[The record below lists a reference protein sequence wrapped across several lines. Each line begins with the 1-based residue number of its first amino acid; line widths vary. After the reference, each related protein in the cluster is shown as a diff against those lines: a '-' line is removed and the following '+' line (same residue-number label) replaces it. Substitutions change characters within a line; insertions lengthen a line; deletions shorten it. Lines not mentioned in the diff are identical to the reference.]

1 MPKKAY
7 TKDDNLMPDVS
18 LPDDEPSKETPRNKK
33 IDALPD
39 VREEKSTVNENDIFD
54 DTPKPKKKV
63 KRNVELEIEENAS
76 DLNVK
81 QGRRVGTKDSKPRKK
96 RYGGG
101 KKINQTALDNLA
113 KARAKRQE
121 NIARRKAEKAKR
133 EEEAKKPQIEKPK
146 RRQATRE
153 EIENNF
159 FSLMDKYETR
169 KLKKKQAREAEEA
182 KKRAQAKPKARPQ
195 VAQKIVKK
203 QPEKS
208 VWDDYF

>member
-18 LPDDEPSKETPRNKK
+18 LPDDEPSEETPRNKK

-39 VREEKSTVNENDIFD
+39 VREEKSTVKEEDIFD
-54 DTPKPKKKV
+54 DTPKPKKKAT
-63 KRNVELEIEENAS
+63 RNVKLEIEDS
-76 DLNVK
+76 DLDIK
-81 QGRRVGTKDSKPRKK
+81 QGRRHGVKDSKPRKK

-101 KKINQTALDNLA
+101 KQISQKALDNLA
-113 KARAKRQE
+113 KARAARQA

-133 EEEAKKPQIEKPK
+133 EEEAKKPQIEQPK

>member
-18 LPDDEPSKETPRNKK
+18 LPDDKPSQEKPTNKK
-33 IDALPD
+33 LDALPD
-39 VREEKSTVNENDIFD
+39 VREDKSTVKEEDIFD
-54 DTPKPKKKV
+54 DAPKQKKKKV
-63 KRNVELEIEENAS
+63 KRNVKLEIEDN
-76 DLNVK
+76 DLDVK
-81 QGRRVGTKDSKPRKK
+81 QGRKHGVKDSKPRRK

-101 KKINQTALDNLA
+101 KKISQAALDNLA

-121 NIARRKAEKAKR
+121 NIARRKAEKAKK
-133 EEEAKKPQIEKPK
+133 ETEAKKPQIEKPK
-146 RRQATRE
+146 RRQPTRE
-153 EIENNF
+153 EVETNF
-159 FSLMDKYETR
+159 FDLMDKYETR
-169 KLKKKQAREAEEA
+169 KVKRKQAREAEEA
-182 KKRAQAKPKARPQ
+182 KRQTKSRLKPQ

>member
-18 LPDDEPSKETPRNKK
+18 LPDDEPSQETPRNKK

-39 VREEKSTVNENDIFD
+39 VRQEKSTVHEEDIFD

-63 KRNVELEIEENAS
+63 KRNVKLEIEDREL
-76 DLNVK
+76 DIR
-81 QGRRVGTKDSKPRKK
+81 QGRRTGTKDSKPRKK

-101 KKINQTALDNLA
+101 KKINQAALDNLA
-113 KARAKRQE
+113 KARAARQA

-133 EEEAKKPQIEKPK
+133 EQEAKKPQIEKPK
-146 RRQATRE
+146 RRQPTRE

-159 FSLMDKYETR
+159 FDMMDKYETR
-169 KLKKKQAREAEEA
+169 KMKRRQAREAEEA
-182 KKRAQAKPKARPQ
+182 KKRAQAKPKPRAP

>member
-18 LPDDEPSKETPRNKK
+18 LPDDEPSQEKPTNKK

-39 VREEKSTVNENDIFD
+39 VKQEKSMVHEEDIFD
-54 DTPKPKKKV
+54 DTPKPKKKA
-63 KRNVELEIEENAS
+63 KRNVKLEIEES
-76 DLNVK
+76 DLDVK
-81 QGRRVGTKDSKPRKK
+81 QGRRTGTKDSKPRKK

-101 KKINQTALDNLA
+101 KKINQAALDNLA
-113 KARAKRQE
+113 KARAARQA
-121 NIARRKAEKAKR
+121 NIARRKAEKTKR
-133 EEEAKKPQIEKPK
+133 DEEAKKPQIEKPK
-146 RRQATRE
+146 RRQPSRE

-169 KLKKKQAREAEEA
+169 KTKRKQAREAEEA
-182 KKRAQAKPKARPQ
+182 KKRAQAKPKPRAP

>member
-18 LPDDEPSKETPRNKK
+18 LPDDEPSQETPTNKK

-39 VREEKSTVNENDIFD
+39 VKQEKSTVHEEDIFD
-54 DTPKPKKKV
+54 DAPKPKKKA
-63 KRNVELEIEENAS
+63 KRNVKLEIEES
-76 DLNVK
+76 DLDVK
-81 QGRRVGTKDSKPRKK
+81 QGRRTGTKDSKPRKK

-101 KKINQTALDNLA
+101 KQISQKALDNLA
-113 KARAKRQE
+113 KARAARQA

-133 EEEAKKPQIEKPK
+133 EQEAKKPQIEKPK
-146 RRQATRE
+146 RRQPTRE

-159 FSLMDKYETR
+159 FDMMDKYETR
-169 KLKKKQAREAEEA
+169 KMKRRQAREAEEA
-182 KKRAQAKPKARPQ
+182 KKRAQAKPKPRAP